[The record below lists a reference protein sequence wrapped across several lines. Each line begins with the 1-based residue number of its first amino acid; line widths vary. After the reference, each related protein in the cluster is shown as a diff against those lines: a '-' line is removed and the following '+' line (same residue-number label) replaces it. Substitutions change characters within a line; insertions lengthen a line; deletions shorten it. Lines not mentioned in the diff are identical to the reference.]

1 MRRDEKGSR
10 GTNLSMN
17 KEASMMRVRVRF
29 VFVAIVADTQL
40 IDDVRTEASRRY
52 SGHDHR

>member
-1 MRRDEKGSR
+1 
-10 GTNLSMN
+10 LSMN

-40 IDDVRTEASRRY
+40 IDDVRTEASRPY

>member
-1 MRRDEKGSR
+1 MSWDEKGSR

-17 KEASMMRVRVRF
+17 KEASIMRVRIHF

-40 IDDVRTEASRRY
+40 IDDVRTEASRHC
-52 SGHDHR
+52 SGYDHR